1 MKKLVKEHGFFFIN
15 SKQVYSERL
24 NRALNAW
31 RFVNDLAVGDKFRFR
46 ILEDSKNPGT
56 YKCDAVFIE
65 FGKEGAR
72 WVSTGVIT
80 KGHDTP
86 EDCFLA
92 FLEEYDGG

>member
-1 MKKLVKEHGFFFIN
+1 MKDLLSENGFFFIN
-15 SKQVYSERL
+15 SRQVYSERIGR
-24 NRALNAW
+24 NLNAW
-31 RFVNDLAVGDKFRFR
+31 RFVKDLAVRDYFRFR

-56 YKCDAVFIE
+56 YKCDALFIE
-65 FGKEGAR
+65 FGGEEAR

-80 KGHDTP
+80 KGHETP